1 MALTGIGQNNNQNY
15 IQESGKNTGNT
26 KAANRNK
33 AGRNTDAESTDF
45 SIKYVQA
52 GGGNKVYLDP
62 EAIFSNYHA
71 QSGESVN
78 VYRAEDFSEENPIYI
93 VKGTDRNGNE
103 YEEKIDVSKVNPNL
117 CSYKEMLALGIHT
130 GKKSDDLFFS
140 MSILK
145 DKTANVSYSE
155 KADYLSM
162 LSELRSDMK
171 TLGHWDGYLRYDKI
185 IADILRYC
193 KDRKTQNSN
202 EAEKSKEYVKSNEYV
217 KTNEV
222 VNSAK
227 SENDKKSEDTEESKT
242 DSEVIVKPD
251 GSKVL
256 MMTTHVGGMET
267 VMSLQISEPSALQG
281 ESAASAATLSVS
293 PNQPIK

>member
-1 MALTGIGQNNNQNY
+1 MALAGIGQNNNQNY
-15 IQESGKNTGNT
+15 IQESGKNTGNA
-26 KAANRNK
+26 KAADRNK

-103 YEEKIDVSKVNPNL
+103 YEEKIDVSKVNPNH
-117 CSYKEMLALGIHT
+117 CSYKEILALGIHT

-145 DKTANVSYSE
+145 DKAANASYSE

-162 LSELRSDMK
+162 LFELRNDMK

-202 EAEKSKEYVKSNEYV
+202 EAEKSKEYVKSNE
-217 KTNEV
+217 V
-222 VNSAK
+222 VNCAK
-227 SENDKKSEDTEESKT
+227 NDNDKKSKDTEESKT

-256 MMTTHVGGMET
+256 MMTTYVGGMET
-267 VMSLQISEPSALQG
+267 MMSLQITEPSALQDALFI
-281 ESAASAATLSVS
+281 SSSR
-293 PNQPIK
+293 